1 MRFQVKAGRPQDEI
15 LVVVVE
21 ISDPPKPPSTPSP
34 KRTAM
39 AVAVAL
45 AVVTVGSAAAYGVFT
60 GDFSVLQ
67 GIAEVGKDVL
77 AKVANAA
84 TKP

>member
-21 ISDPPKPPSTPSP
+21 ISDPPKPPSTPSS